1 MSRLAG
7 VALTLVLVLGQALLG
22 TPPAASHTAPHVS
35 PRASHATSP
44 GVSPAA
50 GREPAGRHVREADTG
65 SGAVRLDLDRMTPRR
80 AGPDDSTVTL
90 AATVTN
96 TGDRPISDLV
106 ARIQAGPR
114 QTGAG
119 TLGRTLADPPPAGAG
134 WSDWVGVADRLE
146 IGDTAELSI
155 TTDLAALGITDPGV
169 YPLLLNV
176 NGTPAYGGPARLAV
190 ANLLLPVLG
199 GPGPGASDGAA
210 GRPVSLLWP
219 LAAREPKVVSAPYGG
234 PVVLADDALAA
245 ALAPG
250 GRLDTLVRA
259 AESRRDAPEV
269 FGSLCFA
276 VDPDLLETVH
286 AMSGGYRVRTT
297 QGDVAGKGAEHAR
310 RWLAD
315 LRELVA
321 GHCVVQLPYASAELA
336 ALSRVE
342 SRTDLAADAV
352 RNSATVLDLLHLEP
366 KRNVVWTRSEVDG
379 SVLDAMAAAG
389 TDTVLA
395 DPARIAADTVSDE
408 VRVVPT
414 DPLVTT
420 AFTTSGPGTS
430 SAGTSGTGDPG
441 LDVGT
446 QNAAGALA
454 VRAGVGA
461 EGGTSPLLVAP
472 PHGWGATHDDLT
484 SLLDTVERLRTT
496 GALAPTPLGELVT
509 EPGPDTEAVGTTT
522 PAQAPHGRR
531 KPGTAPVSD
540 ALLEALDAVETTAA
554 DLRGAMSVD
563 PTRQVEPVSVI
574 QPLHNAV
581 LRTLSVGW
589 RTGDARMEAAAAA
602 EAQVRDLRDRVTV
615 QTPSQPVSLASE
627 SSPLPVTVSNDLP
640 VAVTVRVDLGDS
652 PGLRPAR
659 IGDTPLAADSS
670 VSRLIPAD
678 TLRSGRFIVRVAVTT
693 PGGTT
698 LGSPAR
704 MELVSS
710 ELGTVVVVLTATA
723 GAALLLLSGLR
734 IYRRVSTG
742 AGKRG

>member
-1 MSRLAG
+1 M
-7 VALTLVLVLGQALLG
+7 
-22 TPPAASHTAPHVS
+22 
-35 PRASHATSP
+35 
-44 GVSPAA
+44 
-50 GREPAGRHVREADTG
+50 
-65 SGAVRLDLDRMTPRR
+65 
-80 AGPDDSTVTL
+80 
-90 AATVTN
+90 
-96 TGDRPISDLV
+96 
-106 ARIQAGPR
+106 
-114 QTGAG
+114 
-119 TLGRTLADPPPAGAG
+119 
-134 WSDWVGVADRLE
+134 
-146 IGDTAELSI
+146 
-155 TTDLAALGITDPGV
+155 

-190 ANLLLPVLG
+190 ADLLLPVLG
-199 GPGPGASDGAA
+199 GPGTSDGAA

-219 LAAREPKVVSAPYGG
+219 FAAREPKVVSDPYGG
-234 PVVLADDALAA
+234 PVVLSDDALAA

-259 AESRRDAPEV
+259 AGSRRDSPEV

-286 AMSGGYRVRTT
+286 AMSGGYRVRTPE
-297 QGDVAGKGAEHAR
+297 GDVAGKGVEHAR

-336 ALSRVE
+336 ALPRVGSGTE
-342 SRTDLAADAV
+342 LTADAV
-352 RNSATVLDLLHLEP
+352 RNSATVLDLLNLEP
-366 KRNVVWTRSEVDG
+366 KRNMVWTRSEVDG
-379 SVLDAMAAAG
+379 SVLDALAAAG

-395 DPARIAADTVSDE
+395 DPARTATDTSSHE

-420 AFTTSGPGTS
+420 AFTTSGP
-430 SAGTSGTGDPG
+430 AGSGTGDRG

-461 EGGTSPLLVAP
+461 ESGTSPLLVAP
-472 PHGWGATHDDLT
+472 PHGWDATRDDLT

-496 GALAPTPLGELVT
+496 GALAPTPLGELVA

-531 KPGTAPVSD
+531 EPGTAPVSD
-540 ALLEALDAVETTAA
+540 ALLEALDEVETTAA

-574 QPLHNAV
+574 RPLHNAV
-581 LRTLSVGW
+581 LRTLSGGW
-589 RTGDARMEAAAAA
+589 RTRDARMEAAAAA
-602 EAQVRDLRDRVTV
+602 EAQVRALRDRVTV

-627 SSPLPVTVSNDLP
+627 SSPLPVTVRNDLP

-659 IGDTPLAADSS
+659 IGNTPLAADSS
-670 VSRLIPAD
+670 ISRLIPAD

-734 IYRRVSTG
+734 IYRRVRTG